1 MKRRALFVDRD
12 GIVNRSPGPG
22 YVERWEDFHL
32 LPEFVEVLRV
42 ARDLGFETVVV
53 TNQRG
58 VARGLMTQAELDR
71 IHRNLCRTLR
81 EQYGLTLRDVFAC
94 THHEDDGCACRKPKP
109 GMLLEAARRHDLDL
123 AASWMIG
130 DGARDI
136 AAGRAAGCRTVLVGH
151 DAAAVEP
158 DVTVADMSALAAR
171 IRNIL
176 ES

>member
-1 MKRRALFVDRD
+1 MKRKALFVDRD

-109 GMLLEAARRHDLDL
+109 GMLLKAASAFALDL
-123 AASWMIG
+123 PGSLLVGDQAS
-130 DGARDI
+130 DL
-136 AAGRAAGCRTVLVGH
+136 AAGRAAGVGRVQCV
-151 DAAAVEP
+151 D
-158 DVTVADMSALAAR
+158 DDGGWSLQ
-171 IRNIL
+171 
-176 ES
+176 